1 MTCCQGLSPLFLAWV
16 DKLARLAGSSLNQHH
31 TTGSGQGTA
40 EEQPSAANRPGKED
54 LECLLQNQRNISQQ
68 VSLATDPLRRVCPC
82 LGFRVAME
90 ARRLLAG
97 KVALVTGGASGIGAA
112 AIKLFAAHGA
122 KVVVA
127 DLRSSG
133 PVGEGAAMF
142 AECDVT
148 QEEQVSAAVDVATGK
163 FGRLDVMFNNAG
175 IIGALGPIDQLKV
188 EDIDYTLA
196 VHVRGTLL
204 GSKHAARVMKPQRSC
219 HHQHLQRGGHQ
230 RRLGTARVHRRQVC
244 RRGIT
249 KASPMSCTTS
259 IRVNAIA
266 PGGTDTPMISTW
278 LHGNPDVSAAQTLG
292 AAFPG
297 KALTAEDMAQAALW
311 LSCDLAGG
319 VNGHVLAVD
328 GGMTSGASVQPANPM
343 VTETM
348 APVMEGG
355 RRVWTGASVFRHHA
369 SAAAGVVASCERAAE
384 SVILST

>member
-1 MTCCQGLSPLFLAWV
+1 
-16 DKLARLAGSSLNQHH
+16 
-31 TTGSGQGTA
+31 
-40 EEQPSAANRPGKED
+40 
-54 LECLLQNQRNISQQ
+54 
-68 VSLATDPLRRVCPC
+68 
-82 LGFRVAME
+82 ME

-122 KVVVA
+122 KVVLA
-127 DLRSSG
+127 DLPQQRARAEAVCKE
-133 PVGEGAAMF
+133 VGEGASMF

-204 GSKHAARVMKPQRSC
+204 GSKHAARVMKPQRSGVIINTSSVAGIN
-219 HHQHLQRGGHQ
+219 GGWGPHVY
-230 RRLGTARVHRRQVC
+230 TAAKFAVV
-244 RRGIT
+244 GIT
-249 KASPMSCTTS
+249 KSLAHELHHHG

-355 RRVWTGASVFRHHA
+355 RQGLDRGIKFSGIMPAQPP
-369 SAAAGVVASCERAAE
+369 E
-384 SVILST
+384 